1 MKIVT
6 NCRMFSSQC
15 QVWLKV
21 DIDPSEGFPP
31 IVRCHMHDEGYI
43 GSLLGRMESWHTMLF
58 VCLLKLAYHAVC
70 VPVKVGIPCCLC
82 AC

>member
-6 NCRMFSSQC
+6 ICRMFSSQC

-31 IVRCHMHDEGYI
+31 VVKCHVHGEGYI
-43 GSLLGRMESWHTMLF
+43 VSLLGRMES
-58 VCLLKLAYHAVC
+58 
-70 VPVKVGIPCCLC
+70 
-82 AC
+82 